1 MSKRRVE
8 GKFDFILERARKRT
22 PAQTRQRLIEIGILT
37 KDGELADHYKRGTP
51 KVRKVKPKQP
61 GEVMTFCDGYKP
73 LSDANKVLKEH
84 GLILRWRTTGGGDQV
99 WLRVEKRE
107 KSAN

>member
-1 MSKRRVE
+1 MSKRVE
-8 GKFDFILERARKRT
+8 GKFDFILERVRKRT

-37 KDGELADHYKRGTP
+37 KD
-51 KVRKVKPKQP
+51 
-61 GEVMTFCDGYKP
+61 
-73 LSDANKVLKEH
+73 

-107 KSAN
+107 KREKREN